1 MDLYRTA
8 WWATWLAVG
17 ATPVALGVLVASPVM
32 LVCLGIT
39 GAALAAVSGR
49 RDPLLWLGTGL
60 ATAAVTAALSW
71 SGSITFGLLLLA
83 AASSPPVVRA
93 VTRALRPRTR
103 RSPVEAAQPT
113 AEPAEPVLATVLS
126 AELLAGP
133 VHSLEDQPLCL
144 AWSDSFV
151 ELKRAR
157 TLSDRLEL
165 VNLRQAYL
173 DELEQ
178 RNGYGFRAWL
188 RSGARPLG
196 SPARWLSL
204 HEADGSAEV

>member
-39 GAALAAVSGR
+39 AAALAAVTGR

-71 SGSITFGLLLLA
+71 SGSITVGLLLLA
-83 AASSPPVVRA
+83 AASSPPAVRA
-93 VTRALRPRTR
+93 AARAVRPDR
-103 RSPVEAAQPT
+103 RRRAGVPATTEPT
-113 AEPAEPVLATVLS
+113 HPVLASVLS

-157 TLSDRLEL
+157 TVSDRLEL